1 MKRFFFSLIAL
12 SAAAVG
18 CTQSTMLETPDLFGT
33 EIGFNPYTG
42 RTPVTKATTIEDGA
56 ALNEAGGFNVLGF
69 LTKDGVTQ
77 TTPYMD
83 KAVDLDGST
92 WTYDGAVYWPDDNG
106 RSTLSFAAYSSNVY
120 GEDANSNSDDL
131 INWNTPNQIFTYT
144 VPTNISKQ
152 IDLLATNYQSDLT
165 LAGNGADIDLEFNHL
180 LSKVGFKLVANNNSS
195 DVDVV
200 IKSVI
205 FEGYF
210 PQAGTVDIKEN
221 PVKIETIESTE
232 KVSYQLL
239 DIDNTP
245 GVDGCF
251 YMTSSTNAAAIYV
264 NADMP
269 TADITSTTE
278 FTAHETATANFDNR
292 FMMIMPHAVT
302 ADTKDKIIVVYQI
315 TDATQKTAEI
325 ILPTD
330 LVFSPSKA
338 YEFILKVST
347 SSIGFTVEE
356 YGWGDSTDDDTP
368 YPVIPNDNVVK
379 VTQAAA
385 TSYEAASVNVTVA
398 KGEFTAENTTIA
410 MQYQI
415 GTGNWNTIAAS
426 SQTYDP
432 DTIDYTFSLTGLIPN
447 QVYNLRAI
455 VTSDGEHTYSS
466 VRTITTLPVVETEP
480 IPDPASGVD
489 VTLKGSFDSTNGT
502 AAVTIGFLYGTQYD
516 ENGVSGVSVS
526 VARPT
531 SSTEEIS
538 ATVTLNP
545 NTTYYFQAYANNAGG
560 ITKGEIDSFKT
571 PIIPPTVQT
580 TSAVKT
586 GSKSAT
592 FEGKLISNGGT
603 DVTVGFIYGVSS
615 TPVNNGSIA
624 GTKVEGTLNGTT
636 ITGFATELKRYTTY
650 YAQAYATNSSFTS
663 YGEISDPFTTD
674 AEDPEATV
682 QVTSYAATTATFL
695 GTVVD
700 EGVDS
705 GSTKITAVGFI
716 YGTSAPAADGTISG
730 TQVSSTLGNNKTFTA
745 SLATTA
751 LSTETTYYV
760 QAYTTNSAGK
770 TGYSP
775 VIQFTT
781 PKSDDPIIDWEEG
794 TGGGEINDP
803 SYPKN

>member
-18 CTQSTMLETPDLFGT
+18 CTQSALLETPDLFGT

-56 ALNEAGGFNVLGF
+56 ALNDAGGFNVLGF
-69 LTKDGVTQ
+69 LTKDDVVH

-83 KAVDLDGST
+83 KAVDLEEGI
-92 WTYDGAVYWPDDNG
+92 WTYEGAVYWPDDNG
-106 RSTLSFAAYSSNVY
+106 RSKLSFAAYSSNVY
-120 GEDANSNSDDL
+120 GADADSNSDDL
-131 INWNTPNQIFTYT
+131 ISWTIPNQEFTYT
-144 VPTNISKQ
+144 VPTSISKQ

-165 LAGNGADIDLEFNHL
+165 LANNGADIDLEFNHL

-195 DVDVV
+195 DVDVI

-205 FEGYF
+205 FEGNF
-210 PQAGTVDIKEN
+210 PKAGTVDIKED
-221 PVKIETIESTE
+221 PVKIEPIDPTE

-239 DIDNTP
+239 DIDNTS

-251 YMTSSTNAAAIYV
+251 YMTSSTTAAPIYV
-264 NADMP
+264 NANMP
-269 TADITSTTE
+269 NADITSTTE

-330 LVFSPSKA
+330 LVFSSSKA

-356 YGWGDSTDDDTP
+356 YNWGDGSGDENP

-379 VTQAAA
+379 VTQATA
-385 TSYEAASVNVTVA
+385 TSSETASVNVTVA
-398 KGEFTAENTTIA
+398 KGEFASENTTIA

-415 GTGNWNTIAAS
+415 STGNWNTISAS
-426 SQTYDP
+426 TQEYDP
-432 DTIDYTFSLTGLIPN
+432 DIIDYTFSLTGLSPN
-447 QVYNLRAI
+447 QAYNLRAI
-455 VTSDGEHTYSS
+455 VTSEGENTYSS

-480 IPDPASGVD
+480 ISNPTSVD
-489 VTLKGSFDSTNGT
+489 VTLRGTFDSSNGT

-516 ENGVSGVSVS
+516 ENGVSGESVT
-526 VARPT
+526 VARP
-531 SSTEEIS
+531 SSSSEDIS
-538 ATVTLNP
+538 VTVQLNP
-545 NTTYYFQAYANNAGG
+545 NTTYYYQAYANNAGG
-560 ITKGEIDSFKT
+560 ITKGEVKSFKT

-586 GSKSAT
+586 GSTTAT

-603 DVTVGFIYGVSS
+603 DVTVGFIYGESN
-615 TPVNNGSIA
+615 TPTNNGSIS
-624 GTKVEGTLNGTT
+624 GTTVEGTLNGTT
-636 ITGFATELKRYTTY
+636 ITGFASGLKRYTTY
-650 YAQAYATNSSFTS
+650 YAQAYAENSNYTS
-663 YGEISDPFTTD
+663 YGEISDSFTTD
-674 AEDPEATV
+674 AEDPETTV
-682 QVTSYAATTATFL
+682 QVTSYASQTASFL
-695 GTVVD
+695 GTIVD
-700 EGVDS
+700 AGVDS
-705 GSTKITAVGFI
+705 GNAPITAVGFI
-716 YGTSAPAADGTISG
+716 YGTSGTVTDGRISG
-730 TQVSSTLGNNKTFTA
+730 TIVQSTLSGKTFTA

-751 LSTETTYYV
+751 LSIKTTYYV

-781 PKSDDPIIDWEEG
+781 PESDDPIIDWEEG

-803 SYPKN
+803 SYPIN